1 MFSVLD
7 DILEDFGSSPDC
19 DSYDLQDS
27 ADNILYFDIDEN
39 NFTDQDSNF
48 TYFDIFEENYFD
60 TNEFL
65 FSSELLGSR
74 STLLSS
80 NDIQGSLF
88 SSEMSNAFADRSNG
102 SPVSKNKCN
111 NPTKP
116 TCISSRR
123 KRKMEDSTE
132 SKMTK
137 KSNNK
142 LDKESQVIVT
152 IEEVYVSE
160 SPISS
165 PGEVDLNSP
174 PPTTPVY
181 LSLKREPK
189 TSSSSTSASKKQS
202 NASPTSKV
210 LKKSEKK
217 HIYQKNSQKNS
228 I

>member
-7 DILEDFGSSPDC
+7 NILEDFESSPDC

-27 ADNILYFDIDEN
+27 ADQFLYFDLDEN
-39 NFTDQDSNF
+39 NFTEPESNF

-60 TNEFL
+60 TNDFFL
-65 FSSELLGSR
+65 STELVGSR

-88 SSEMSNAFADRSNG
+88 SSDMSNTFVDRADC

-123 KRKMEDSTE
+123 KRRMGDAPETTKI
-132 SKMTK
+132 TK
-137 KSNNK
+137 KSKDNK
-142 LDKESQVIVT
+142 LDKKESQVIVT

-165 PGEVDLNSP
+165 PGDVELNSP
-174 PPTTPVY
+174 PTSPVFFC
-181 LSLKREPK
+181 L
-189 TSSSSTSASKKQS
+189 
-202 NASPTSKV
+202 
-210 LKKSEKK
+210 
-217 HIYQKNSQKNS
+217 
-228 I
+228 